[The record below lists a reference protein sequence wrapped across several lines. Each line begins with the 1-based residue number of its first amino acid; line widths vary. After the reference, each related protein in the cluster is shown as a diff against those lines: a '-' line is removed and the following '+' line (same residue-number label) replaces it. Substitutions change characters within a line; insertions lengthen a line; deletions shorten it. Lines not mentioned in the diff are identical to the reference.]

1 MQRNGSTGFSLF
13 PCNASKVLL
22 FLVEDTMFC
31 CLPCLTIMRT
41 QENQNY
47 PLTMCLHKKTF
58 TFFFHRKSAT
68 FFSSLAIQFIFFFS
82 SFTVHAQE
90 EFIPSPSRFITSF
103 SFNTFTGGV
112 VVIRAQFGDYPDTLN
127 FIMDTGSG
135 GISLDSGTCQ
145 RLKIHTEASDKT
157 IRGIAGIRQVN
168 FIYKQKLRLSGLT
181 VDSLDFHVNDY
192 DVLSSVYG
200 DKIDGIIG
208 YSFFSR
214 YIVMVDYDS
223 SKIYVYTKGYLKYP
237 KGGFLFHPTVS
248 NLPIQI
254 ARVKDDRDIT
264 SRFYFDT
271 GAGLCLLLSSDFT
284 IDSALLGA
292 KKVVVPTQAE
302 GLGGKANMKLT
313 TVKEL
318 RFGPYKFRNIPTYV
332 FDDDYNVTSY
342 PSLGGLIGNDI
353 LRRFNIILNYE
364 RREIYLLPNTHY
376 RDPFDYSYT
385 GLGLY
390 WIDGEIKIGD
400 VMKDSPADKAGFKE
414 DDIVIAVGNNFNKN
428 LQAYKTLLQN
438 VGDRVKFIV
447 KRPEGLVQLT
457 LKVRSIL

>member
-1 MQRNGSTGFSLF
+1 
-13 PCNASKVLL
+13 
-22 FLVEDTMFC
+22 
-31 CLPCLTIMRT
+31 
-41 QENQNY
+41 
-47 PLTMCLHKKTF
+47 MCLHKNTPKF
-58 TFFFHRKSAT
+58 IAHRKRGII
-68 FFSSLAIQFIFFFS
+68 FFSIAFQLLFLFPVFQGR
-82 SFTVHAQE
+82 AQE
-90 EFIPSPSRFITSF
+90 EFIPTPSRFITSF
-103 SFNTFTGGV
+103 PFNTFTGGV
-112 VVIRAQFGDYPDTLN
+112 VVIRGQFADYPDSLN

-135 GISLDSGTCQ
+135 GISLDSATCQ
-145 RLKIHTEASDKT
+145 RLKIQTIPSDKT

-168 FIYKQKLRLSGLT
+168 FIYNQKLRLTGLT

-214 YIVMVDYDS
+214 YIVRIDYDS
-223 SKIYVYTKGYLKYP
+223 SKIYIYTKGYMKYP
-237 KGGFLFHPTVS
+237 KGGFLFHPTLS

-254 ARVKDDRDIT
+254 ARIREEKDVT

-284 IDSALLGA
+284 SDSSLMGS
-292 KKVVVPTQAE
+292 KKLMVPTQAE

-313 TVKEL
+313 TVKEVK
-318 RFGPYKFRNIPTYV
+318 FGPYKFRNIPTYV

-353 LRRFNIILNYE
+353 LRRFNVILNYE
-364 RREIYLLPNTHY
+364 RREIYLLPNTHF

-390 WIDGEIKIGD
+390 WIDGEIRIGD
-400 VMKDSPADKAGFKE
+400 VMKDSPAEKAGFKQ

-428 LQAYKTLLQN
+428 LQAYKNVLQN
-438 VGDRVKFIV
+438 VGDRVRIIV

-457 LKVRSIL
+457 IKVKSIL